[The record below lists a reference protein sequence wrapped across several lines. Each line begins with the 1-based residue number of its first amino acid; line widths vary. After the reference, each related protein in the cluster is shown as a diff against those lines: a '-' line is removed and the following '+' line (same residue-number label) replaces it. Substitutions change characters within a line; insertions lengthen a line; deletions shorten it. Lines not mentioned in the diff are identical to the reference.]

1 MTKSNVNEQRRRVHD
16 TISCS
21 VLVAITFTV
30 GLLGCSTPFSNSDD
44 DQSDVLDVSQDRLQ
58 ELREEYPLSSQSLV
72 TPWMKKVTYREIMDF
87 ADAVVVAE
95 VVSVLP
101 NFSMVV
107 TTEPDTPVGEMPEK
121 QETTGMTPYEA
132 EFISYK
138 VKVQKV
144 IAGGAVAKETFLFYN
159 AAFVGIEPE
168 LKPGQRIVTAIKKG
182 VESEQRGG
190 YSFSRYGT
198 YYIVDGDYV
207 LSAYEGFSN
216 EALEFTKQTNGIRLD
231 QFVKKV
237 RSLAQE

>member
-1 MTKSNVNEQRRRVHD
+1 MTQFRVV
-16 TISCS
+16 CW
-21 VLVAITFTV
+21 LFAITFTV
-30 GLLGCSTPFSNSDD
+30 GLLGCSAPFSNLDD
-44 DQSDVLDVSQDRLQ
+44 DQSNVLDVLSQDRLQ
-58 ELREEYPLSSQSLV
+58 ELREEYPFSPQSLV
-72 TPWMKKVTYREIMDF
+72 TPWMKKVTFREIMDF

-107 TTEPDTPVGEMPEK
+107 TTEPDTPERTMTEK

-132 EFISYK
+132 EFVSYK
-138 VKVQKV
+138 VKVHEV
-144 IAGGAVAKETFLFYN
+144 ITGADVAKETFLFYN
-159 AAFVGIEPE
+159 AAFAALEPK
-168 LKPGQRIVTAIKKG
+168 LMPGQRLVTAIKKG

-198 YYIVDGDYV
+198 YYVVDGDYV

-216 EALEFTKQTNGIRLD
+216 EALEFTKQTNGIKLD

>member
-1 MTKSNVNEQRRRVHD
+1 MTQFR
-16 TISCS
+16 
-21 VLVAITFTV
+21 LVCWLFAITLTI
-30 GLLGCSTPFSNSDD
+30 GLLGCSAPFPDSDD
-44 DQSDVLDVSQDRLQ
+44 DELDVLSQARLQ
-58 ELREEYPLSSQSLV
+58 ELREEYPLSPQSLV

-87 ADAVVVAE
+87 SDAVVVAE

-101 NFSMVV
+101 NFSMVI
-107 TTEPDTPVGEMPEK
+107 TTEPDTPERKMAEK
-121 QETTGMTPYEA
+121 QETTGMTPYKA

-144 IAGGAVAKETFLFYN
+144 ITGEAVAKETFLFYN
-159 AAFVGIEPE
+159 AAFAALEPK
-168 LKPGQRIVTAIKKG
+168 LMPGQRIVTAIKKG

-207 LSAYEGFSN
+207 LSAYGGFSN
-216 EALEFTKQTNGIRLD
+216 EALEFTKQTNGIKLD